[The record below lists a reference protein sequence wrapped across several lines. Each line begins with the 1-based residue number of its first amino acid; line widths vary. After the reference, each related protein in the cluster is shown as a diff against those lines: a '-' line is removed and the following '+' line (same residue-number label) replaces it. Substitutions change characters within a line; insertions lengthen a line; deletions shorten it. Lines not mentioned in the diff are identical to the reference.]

1 MREYLAS
8 ADKFEPDKK
17 FVMCQTTERKMVKKV
32 ISDCE
37 SSFPSRPEG
46 YPDTVCARD
55 IIETVAE
62 IADQFKSNPCTA
74 SAYIGLRKEGET
86 MDRQLFGATIDGF
99 PRTSDISSTAFFIT
113 QLNAHRFF

>member
-1 MREYLAS
+1 MFGWDALAS

-32 ISDCE
+32 IADYE
-37 SSFPSRPEG
+37 NSFPSRAEG

-62 IADQFKSNPCTA
+62 IADQ
-74 SAYIGLRKEGET
+74 I
-86 MDRQLFGATIDGF
+86 
-99 PRTSDISSTAFFIT
+99 
-113 QLNAHRFF
+113 